1 MTLSFLFFF
10 SHSLTLILLS
20 SSLTLLSSLFSLQL
34 SLSLSIFWLWIGG
47 AMDRVLQFG
56 WYGFT
61 IGLLA
66 MGVLV
71 VFLSWVCS
79 SFAHRGFAMGFLA
92 MRCGCACCGFACR
105 GPWVC
110 RRGFGFCSRW
120 WRPWVAGFFF
130 FFCCCCVCV
139 LNVDSGL
146 WVFVGCWWWWC
157 QVCSV
162 AMVDW
167 WWWC

>member
-1 MTLSFLFFF
+1 
-10 SHSLTLILLS
+10 
-20 SSLTLLSSLFSLQL
+20 
-34 SLSLSIFWLWIGG
+34 
-47 AMDRVLQFG
+47 MDRVLQFG

-79 SFAHRGFAMGFLA
+79 SFAHCGFAMGFLA
-92 MRCGCACCGFACR
+92 MGCGCACCGFACR

-110 RRGFGFCSRW
+110 RRGFGFAHRRFWFCSRW

-130 FFCCCCVCV
+130 FFFVCVCV
-139 LNVDSGL
+139 CVCVCWMLIVDYGFL
-146 WVFVGCWWWWC
+146 WVVGGGGVKC
-157 QVCSV
+157 VV
-162 AMVDW
+162 
-167 WWWC
+167 